1 MELDFLDR
9 YILVI
14 SKKEKTPLRW
24 VREHS
29 LLLGIFVGFAFGLL
43 LILAMVV
50 DLPLVERL
58 MDGNAGWLRLA
69 AYTIVVFV
77 ILAKNYRPPSP
88 SLRFWTLLAGLLL
101 LHLVCSVWFILNIRP
116 LGVIHYIVYGP
127 FEVLLLALL
136 LNRGVRYLGI
146 TQDND

>member
-1 MELDFLDR
+1 M
-9 YILVI
+9 IAN
-14 SKKEKTPLRW
+14 KESGPLRW

-29 LLLGIFVGFAFGLL
+29 LSFGISLGFALGLL

-58 MDGNAGWLRLA
+58 TDGNAGWLRLA
-69 AYTIVVFV
+69 AYTIVVFA
-77 ILAKNYRPPSP
+77 ILAKNFRPRLP
-88 SLRFWTLLAGLLL
+88 SLRFWTVFAGLLL
-101 LHLVCSVWFILNIRP
+101 FHLVCYVWFILRIRQ
-116 LGVIHYIVYGP
+116 LGATHYVVAGP

-136 LNRGVRYLGI
+136 LNRGVRYLGT

>member
-1 MELDFLDR
+1 MF
-9 YILVI
+9 
-14 SKKEKTPLRW
+14 
-24 VREHS
+24 
-29 LLLGIFVGFAFGLL
+29 GIFVGLAFGVL

-58 MDGNAGWLRLA
+58 IFGNTAWLRLA
-69 AYTIVVFV
+69 VYTIVVFA

-101 LHLVCSVWFILNIRP
+101 LHLVCSVWFILNIKP
-116 LGVIHYIVYGP
+116 LGAIHYIVYGP

-136 LNRGVRYLGI
+136 MNRGVRYLGI